1 MPRAKNMNPETP
13 NNMNEH
19 FVTYEQATA
28 LSALGFDIYGEYCYC
43 TEMFCSGNNPMVF
56 DTYSVGQRCFWHEVY
71 SVDKNGEEQERGIPC
86 PTLAQAAAWLRR
98 NGWHVQPMLNGVR
111 SMYFVRVLETVGNG
125 EVIEGERQFDEYE
138 DALSHGIDLAIKR
151 MTR

>member
-13 NNMNEH
+13 NDMNEI
-19 FVTYEQATA
+19 VTYAQAKGLKAAGFNEQCN
-28 LSALGFDIYGEYCYC
+28 YYY
-43 TEMFCSGNNPMVF
+43 
-56 DTYSVGQRCFWHEVY
+56 
-71 SVDKNGEEQERGIPC
+71 
-86 PTLAQAAAWLRR
+86 PTLENSHIEGILHGSFFTIKNHNRRKYSASAPSIYVAAAWLRR

-125 EVIEGERQFDEYE
+125 EVIEGERQFEEYE

>member
-1 MPRAKNMNPETP
+1 MNDI
-13 NNMNEH
+13 
-19 FVTYEQATA
+19 VTYEQAMNLKRIGFNTPCETWYNH
-28 LSALGFDIYGEYCYC
+28 LGELRDYYAESQSSNVGIFQKMPDCADAPSIY
-43 TEMFCSGNNPMVF
+43 V
-56 DTYSVGQRCFWHEVY
+56 
-71 SVDKNGEEQERGIPC
+71 
-86 PTLAQAAAWLRR
+86 AAAWLRR

>member
-1 MPRAKNMNPETP
+1 
-13 NNMNEH
+13 MNEH

-28 LSALGFDIYGEYCYC
+28 LNALGIDIYGEYCYC

-71 SVDKNGEEQERGIPC
+71 SVDENGEEQERGIPC

-125 EVIEGERQFDEYE
+125 EVIEGERQFEEYE